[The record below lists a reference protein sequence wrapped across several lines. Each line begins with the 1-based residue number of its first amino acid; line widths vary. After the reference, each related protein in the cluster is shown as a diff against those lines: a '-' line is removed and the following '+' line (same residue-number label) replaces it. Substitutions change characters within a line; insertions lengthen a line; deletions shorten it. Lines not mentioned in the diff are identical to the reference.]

1 MSTIQK
7 NHEIIYGT
15 HSSDVPVRTENVPKF
30 IAVRNLSMCVIS
42 TSIFNFHLPDMS
54 LQLNSTM
61 PIIAGFRR
69 CVNEICA
76 LLEFTQRRIAV
87 LHRRFGRIYRSLE
100 YGTDRLYRNVGNTTI
115 LRCVNSRTVKIS
127 WSHTAQTM
135 VHYIQSFS
143 FFNVHRPMF
152 NNAKMEHNASGTS
165 SLASLMTNVRRQPLQ
180 WARQIQL
187 SWTSRLCN
195 GHILRP
201 GYGKFSHKYAMEML
215 HTSIAIE
222 LLYN

>member
-1 MSTIQK
+1 MSTSTIQK

-15 HSSDVPVRTENVPKF
+15 RSSDVPVPTENVPKF

-54 LQLNSTM
+54 LQLNSTI
-61 PIIAGFRR
+61 PVAAGFRR

-87 LHRRFGRIYRSLE
+87 LYRRFGRIYRSLE
-100 YGTDRLYRNVGNTTI
+100 DGTDRLSRNVGNTTI

-135 VHYIQSFS
+135 VHCIHSHSVFLLSTVQCLIMQKWNTALQEPLHWPPSWQMWGGIHFS
-143 FFNVHRPMF
+143 GLVRYSYPEP
-152 NNAKMEHNASGTS
+152 ADYVME
-165 SLASLMTNVRRQPLQ
+165 
-180 WARQIQL
+180 
-187 SWTSRLCN
+187 
-195 GHILRP
+195 
-201 GYGKFSHKYAMEML
+201 KY
-215 HTSIAIE
+215 
-222 LLYN
+222 